1 MGFIGVFA
9 AARGARAPAPDDG
22 GERIDVPGGGG
33 PVKWR
38 RRFRGSRSLLVCGS
52 ISSLSVIE
60 KGEIIK
66 EMRRPIRIDIF
77 ADAGEL
83 QASRMIDICV
93 DPMHVK

>member
-1 MGFIGVFA
+1 MTA
-9 AARGARAPAPDDG
+9 AS
-22 GERIDVPGGGG
+22 ESTSQEVGG

-60 KGEIIK
+60 KGKIIK